1 MQRKHA
7 AASVTRC
14 TIHLPPTAV
23 GEGDYGIP
31 CAGQS
36 QGSPISHRSIWE
48 SLRHS
53 ESGTH
58 LLGVHAEL
66 EITLANGHMYI
77 HIQGFINKTRA
88 ATLSYSQSFI
98 NKTGAATLSF
108 QPSLSTS
115 TFKQI
120 YIPSRRTRAFSTS
133 SGISPLLA
141 PTRSSRT
148 ELDRR
153 PSWPSLWTTHA
164 WAGTCILWR
173 NNSESFL
180 SSFQTIQK
188 YVFLYLYRL
197 FRPFTYTE

>member
-88 ATLSYSQSFI
+88 ATLSLQPRFHQQDGGSHAFI
-98 NKTGAATLSF
+98 PAEV
-108 QPSLSTS
+108 LSTS

-141 PTRSSRT
+141 PTRPSRT
-148 ELDRR
+148 QLDRR
-153 PSWPSLWTTHA
+153 
-164 WAGTCILWR
+164 
-173 NNSESFL
+173 
-180 SSFQTIQK
+180 SS
-188 YVFLYLYRL
+188 
-197 FRPFTYTE
+197 

>member
-88 ATLSYSQSFI
+88 ATLSFQSKFHQQDGGSHAFIPAEFI
-98 NKTGAATLSF
+98 NKYIQTNIH
-108 QPSLSTS
+108 SL
-115 TFKQI
+115 
-120 YIPSRRTRAFSTS
+120 
-133 SGISPLLA
+133 
-141 PTRSSRT
+141 T
-148 ELDRR
+148 ED
-153 PSWPSLWTTHA
+153 P
-164 WAGTCILWR
+164 CI
-173 NNSESFL
+173 F
-180 SSFQTIQK
+180 
-188 YVFLYLYRL
+188 YL
-197 FRPFTYTE
+197 FWDKPFTCSHTIITYGAR

>member
-58 LLGVHAEL
+58 LL
-66 EITLANGHMYI
+66 LANGHLYI
-77 HIQGFINKTRA
+77 HSRFHQQDGGSHAFIAAKVSSTRRGQPRFPF
-88 ATLSYSQSFI
+88 SQSFI

-153 PSWPSLWTTHA
+153 PS
-164 WAGTCILWR
+164 
-173 NNSESFL
+173 
-180 SSFQTIQK
+180 
-188 YVFLYLYRL
+188 
-197 FRPFTYTE
+197 

>member
-88 ATLSYSQSFI
+88 ATLSLQPRFHQQDGGSHAFLSVKVSSTRRGQPRFHSSRVYQQVHS
-98 NKTGAATLSF
+98 NKY
-108 QPSLSTS
+108 
-115 TFKQI
+115 TF
-120 YIPSRRTRAFSTS
+120 PHGGPVHFL
-133 SGISPLLA
+133 PLL
-141 PTRSSRT
+141 
-148 ELDRR
+148 
-153 PSWPSLWTTHA
+153 
-164 WAGTCILWR
+164 G
-173 NNSESFL
+173 
-180 SSFQTIQK
+180 
-188 YVFLYLYRL
+188 
-197 FRPFTYTE
+197 

>member
-88 ATLSYSQSFI
+88 ATLSFQSKFHQQDGGSHAFIPAEFI
-98 NKTGAATLSF
+98 NKYIQTNIH
-108 QPSLSTS
+108 SL
-115 TFKQI
+115 
-120 YIPSRRTRAFSTS
+120 
-133 SGISPLLA
+133 
-141 PTRSSRT
+141 T
-148 ELDRR
+148 ED
-153 PSWPSLWTTHA
+153 P
-164 WAGTCILWR
+164 CI
-173 NNSESFL
+173 F
-180 SSFQTIQK
+180 
-188 YVFLYLYRL
+188 YL
-197 FRPFTYTE
+197 FWDKPFTCSHTIITYGAG

>member
-88 ATLSYSQSFI
+88 ATLSLQPRFHQQDAGSHAFLSVKVSSTRRGQPRFHSSRGFI
-98 NKTGAATLSF
+98 NKYIQTNIH
-108 QPSLSTS
+108 SL
-115 TFKQI
+115 
-120 YIPSRRTRAFSTS
+120 
-133 SGISPLLA
+133 
-141 PTRSSRT
+141 T
-148 ELDRR
+148 ED
-153 PSWPSLWTTHA
+153 P
-164 WAGTCILWR
+164 CI
-173 NNSESFL
+173 F
-180 SSFQTIQK
+180 
-188 YVFLYLYRL
+188 YL
-197 FRPFTYTE
+197 FWDKPFTCSHTIITYGAG

>member
-31 CAGQS
+31 CAGRS

-88 ATLSYSQSFI
+88 ATLSLQPRFHQQDGGSHAFLSVKVSSTRRGQPRFHSSRVYQQVHS
-98 NKTGAATLSF
+98 NKY
-108 QPSLSTS
+108 
-115 TFKQI
+115 TF
-120 YIPSRRTRAFSTS
+120 PHGGPVHFL
-133 SGISPLLA
+133 PLL
-141 PTRSSRT
+141 
-148 ELDRR
+148 
-153 PSWPSLWTTHA
+153 
-164 WAGTCILWR
+164 G
-173 NNSESFL
+173 
-180 SSFQTIQK
+180 
-188 YVFLYLYRL
+188 
-197 FRPFTYTE
+197 

>member
-77 HIQGFINKTRA
+77 HIQGFINKT
-88 ATLSYSQSFI
+88 
-98 NKTGAATLSF
+98 GAATLSF

-153 PSWPSLWTTHA
+153 PS
-164 WAGTCILWR
+164 
-173 NNSESFL
+173 
-180 SSFQTIQK
+180 
-188 YVFLYLYRL
+188 
-197 FRPFTYTE
+197 

>member
-1 MQRKHA
+1 MSKCLRTLLASRSSGYAQYGGMAAPSSTAWYPCSSMQRKHA

-88 ATLSYSQSFI
+88 ATLSLQPRFHQQGAGSHAFLSVKVSSTRRGQPRFHSSRVYQQVHS
-98 NKTGAATLSF
+98 NKY
-108 QPSLSTS
+108 
-115 TFKQI
+115 TF
-120 YIPSRRTRAFSTS
+120 PHGGPVHFL
-133 SGISPLLA
+133 PLL
-141 PTRSSRT
+141 
-148 ELDRR
+148 
-153 PSWPSLWTTHA
+153 
-164 WAGTCILWR
+164 G
-173 NNSESFL
+173 
-180 SSFQTIQK
+180 
-188 YVFLYLYRL
+188 
-197 FRPFTYTE
+197 

>member
-66 EITLANGHMYI
+66 EITLANGHI
-77 HIQGFINKTRA
+77 IFKVSSTRRGQPRFHCSQGFT
-88 ATLSYSQSFI
+88 

-108 QPSLSTS
+108 QSKFHQQDGGSHAFIPAEFINKYIQTNIHSL
-115 TFKQI
+115 
-120 YIPSRRTRAFSTS
+120 
-133 SGISPLLA
+133 
-141 PTRSSRT
+141 T
-148 ELDRR
+148 ED
-153 PSWPSLWTTHA
+153 P
-164 WAGTCILWR
+164 CI
-173 NNSESFL
+173 F
-180 SSFQTIQK
+180 
-188 YVFLYLYRL
+188 YL
-197 FRPFTYTE
+197 FWDKPFTCSHTIITYGAG

>member
-77 HIQGFINKTRA
+77 HIIFKVSSTRRGQPRFHCSQGFT
-88 ATLSYSQSFI
+88 

-108 QPSLSTS
+108 QSKFHQQDGGSHAFIPAEFINKYIQTNFQHAHKTFALFFAQSL
-115 TFKQI
+115 F
-120 YIPSRRTRAFSTS
+120 
-133 SGISPLLA
+133 
-141 PTRSSRT
+141 
-148 ELDRR
+148 
-153 PSWPSLWTTHA
+153 
-164 WAGTCILWR
+164 
-173 NNSESFL
+173 
-180 SSFQTIQK
+180 FQLTQT
-188 YVFLYLYRL
+188 LQ
-197 FRPFTYTE
+197 